1 MIIEFDSM
9 IYLIVKNSIDSK
21 IDRFANALSEISTR
35 NDSSRF
41 FLIQMTDETR

>member
-1 MIIEFDSM
+1 MIIEFDSKACFF
-9 IYLIVKNSIDSK
+9 VEDPIDSK
-21 IDRFANALSEISTR
+21 IDRFADLSEISAK